1 MASKG
6 SSTRTATTS
15 RKRTS
20 TATACPT
27 TPSTSPGPNRSYSAE
42 RADATAAPS
51 LSFELRPHQLTPEQN
66 AVKKNYLNTGNED
79 PEVRAIYLYKEGS
92 SSLYRLRLE

>member
-1 MASKG
+1 MAPDWITVNG
-6 SSTRTATTS
+6 RTAWYGADGS
-15 RKRTS
+15 VYMIVRQGQEVGAIYK
-20 TATACPT
+20 
-27 TPSTSPGPNRSYSAE
+27 GPE
-42 RADATAAPS
+42 DPDATATPA